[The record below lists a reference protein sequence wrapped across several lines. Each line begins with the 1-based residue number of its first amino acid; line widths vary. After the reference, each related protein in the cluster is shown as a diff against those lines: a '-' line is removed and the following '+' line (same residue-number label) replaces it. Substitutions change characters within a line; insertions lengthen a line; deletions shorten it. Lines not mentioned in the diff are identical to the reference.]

1 MEPSSAW
8 VRLRMLEGW
17 VLISVL
23 IAIIFGVL
31 VGFREAALRPIH
43 SHQKYAL
50 AVLSGIFS
58 TAMNEVLQ
66 ITTTAMSYREGP
78 DTSTSF
84 ESTVFLRLSLVY
96 IFNSAILPLIVG
108 ILFQNELT
116 KTSDDKRSL
125 DQSWWDAGGQ
135 VTTLVSLLF
144 ANAILPH
151 INRYIGLKSLL
162 KRTLVAPFIKT
173 QHMLDAIYKNE

>member
-1 MEPSSAW
+1 MRARK
-8 VRLRMLEGW
+8 V
-17 VLISVL
+17 
-23 IAIIFGVL
+23 
-31 VGFREAALRPIH
+31 
-43 SHQKYAL
+43 QK
-50 AVLSGIFS
+50 
-58 TAMNEVLQ
+58 
-66 ITTTAMSYREGP
+66 
-78 DTSTSF
+78 
-84 ESTVFLRLSLVY
+84 
-96 IFNSAILPLIVG
+96 
-108 ILFQNELT
+108 ELT

-173 QHMLDAIYKNE
+173 QHMLDAIYKNEPSRTGKLYAEAARTFVIGLAFYPLYQLSWIVTAIGLFLQFHSCKFAFARF